1 MSSPAYRATL
11 LYLHSRQTQRIE
23 VLSVQLGVKRQAI
36 AFAQFLR
43 IFQLHN
49 EGWFEAFC

>member
-11 LYLHSRQTQRIE
+11 LYLHSRQAQRTE
-23 VLSVQLGVKRQAI
+23 ELSVQLGVKQQAN

-43 IFQLHN
+43 IFLSRN
-49 EGWFEAFC
+49 GG